1 MGRNKFKYVFL
12 IISIMI
18 LIWFLIYFSYKLFFS
33 KGYIL
38 SVNDKNKQE
47 ISELLEKEGI
57 EEDKFTKLELKQGFR
72 NGELKVYNYFEIK
85 DTKKVSEG
93 SNVMWYILENGYSTS
108 FKYIFLILGM
118 VILIAINKE
127 LINSFNQKESKE

>member
-1 MGRNKFKYVFL
+1 
-12 IISIMI
+12 MI
-18 LIWFLIYFSYKLFFS
+18 LVLFLIYFSCKLIFS

-38 SVNDKNKQE
+38 SVNDRNKQE
-47 ISELLEKEGI
+47 ISELLGKEGI

-93 SNVMWYILENGYSTS
+93 SEMMWYILENGYSAS
-108 FKYIFLILGM
+108 FKYIFLILGI

-127 LINSFNQKESKE
+127 LIDTFNQRESKE